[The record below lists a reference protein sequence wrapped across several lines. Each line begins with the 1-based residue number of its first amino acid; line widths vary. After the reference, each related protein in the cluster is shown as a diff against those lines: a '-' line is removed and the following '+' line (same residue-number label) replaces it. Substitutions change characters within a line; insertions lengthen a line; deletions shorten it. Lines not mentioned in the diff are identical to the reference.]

1 MMKKNDNGNKTF
13 VRITNQTIFEK
24 LEDLERKVGE
34 FCESN
39 GKEHEKISGKV
50 KLALWTGGTALTL
63 CGIVLG
69 FLIAHITGKT

>member
-1 MMKKNDNGNKTF
+1 MPKKNNGNKTF
-13 VRITNQTIFEK
+13 IRITNQTIFNK
-24 LEDLERKVGE
+24 IEDLEKKVEE

-39 GKEHEKISGKV
+39 GKEHERMSGKV

-69 FLIAHITGKT
+69 FLISHIAGKT